1 MTILKTFFIGK
12 TKVEQI
18 YLGAQNIVYRI
29 NDRNILSSNT
39 FHTYKS
45 KFS

>member
-18 YLGAQNIVYRI
+18 YLGKQIIKYRI
-29 NDRNILSSNT
+29 NEKTILSSNT
-39 FHTYKS
+39 FHTYKR